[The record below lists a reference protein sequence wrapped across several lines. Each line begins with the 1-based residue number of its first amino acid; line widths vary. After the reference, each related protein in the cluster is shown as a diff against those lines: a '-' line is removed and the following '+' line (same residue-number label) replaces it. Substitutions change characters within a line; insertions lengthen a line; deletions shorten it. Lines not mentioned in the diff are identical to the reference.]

1 MLNEVVDEYTLTNFE
16 AIEDEARLEDGLEAE
31 ALAYRN
37 AWFSLFCIYI
47 YHIIILTIA
56 CFYHSFGHHYCIPG
70 FNKSWYSALISSV
83 WVDLNLY

>member
-37 AWFSLFCIYI
+37 A
-47 YHIIILTIA
+47 
-56 CFYHSFGHHYCIPG
+56 
-70 FNKSWYSALISSV
+70 
-83 WVDLNLY
+83 